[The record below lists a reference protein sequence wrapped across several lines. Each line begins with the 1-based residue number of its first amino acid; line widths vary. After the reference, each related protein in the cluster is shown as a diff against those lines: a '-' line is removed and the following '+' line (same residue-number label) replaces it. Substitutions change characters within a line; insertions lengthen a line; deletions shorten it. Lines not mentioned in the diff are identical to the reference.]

1 MTLSKYIIID
11 PGHGGKDTGAVGFGL
26 QEKEVVLNIA
36 KRMNDHFGQYDD
48 AVVSLTRWDDR
59 FLELNERAA
68 FANKRNCDL
77 FISIHNNSASG
88 SASGFESFI
97 HPNAAS
103 VTARYQGIVHDR
115 VMEYLTQHNIN
126 DRGKKRAN
134 FAVLRETNMPAILLE
149 NLFISNEKENQL
161 LRDAQFLDGLAQS
174 IVEGIAKA
182 LGLSKK
188 DPTPKPMY
196 RVTVNGAFVVDTAYP
211 AIIKEKVE
219 KAVLDQADEIIIK
232 KRDT

>member
-1 MTLSKYIIID
+1 VKYIIID

-36 KRMNDHFGQYDD
+36 KRMNDHFGQYD
-48 AVVSLTRWDDR
+48 VTVSLTRWDDR

-115 VMEYLTQHNIN
+115 VMEYLKQHNIN

-134 FAVLRETNMPAILLE
+134 FAVLRETSMPAILLE
-149 NLFISNEKENQL
+149 NLFISNEKENKL
-161 LRDAQFLDGLAQS
+161 LRDDHFVDGLAKA
-174 IVEGIAKA
+174 IVEGVANA
-182 LGLSKK
+182 LGLKLKK
-188 DPTPKPMY
+188 KEPARPMY

-219 KAVLDQADEIIIK
+219 KAVLDQADEITIK
-232 KRDT
+232 KRDK